1 MKLKKIFSLIL
12 HASLSDFFKEYVM
25 DILNACDLH
34 PIYGIQK
41 LFDKC
46 LITID
51 QYDRL
56 LMHDLLQ
63 QMGRD
68 IIRQESPQMP
78 GECSRLWCYEDVH
91 KVLTQNTVCIFLVHL
106 LPFSQMANVVI
117 IFYLNDEENLSF
129 LV

>member
-1 MKLKKIFSLIL
+1 MKDWMKLKKIFSLIL

-25 DILNACDLH
+25 DILNACDFH

-46 LITID
+46 LITVD
-51 QYDRL
+51 RYDRL

-68 IIRQESPQMP
+68 IIRRESP
-78 GECSRLWCYEDVH
+78 
-91 KVLTQNTVCIFLVHL
+91 
-106 LPFSQMANVVI
+106 
-117 IFYLNDEENLSF
+117 
-129 LV
+129 